1 MRTIIHTSL
10 LLGTV
15 FSATLV
21 ATPARAEVKTVTVEG
36 EAAIVEGDPA
46 QTDKNARREARRKAV
61 EQGAGVLVESNTIV
75 RNFQLVADEIATS
88 AKGVIVD
95 EQWGPLVDGDTK
107 TTKKIKLTAK
117 VSPEVIEGAICNVIK
132 QNHDPKVSLVFVE
145 KVGDEAKWSTERG
158 MIEAM
163 FASAFKDACFTIV
176 EAGVKVS
183 EVTANGD
190 LTQETIDQIVK
201 NSNAQYVVLGTGKV
215 IKSDG
220 KNGLIEGT
228 KMNSYAVSANVKLVN
243 TSTNEIEAVA
253 FKSANILGISP
264 ENALKAVEQTKNKKS
279 DIVEQV
285 MDDLMKKVAQRW
297 TSDIVN
303 SGRVQVIVKNVPSFG
318 AAKGFKELVTKVV
331 TGGKIEQR
339 DVKGGQATFDV
350 DVEGGAEALASLIEG
365 KKAGKYTVEVLEV
378 SRGKVILKLN
388 G

>member
-1 MRTIIHTSL
+1 MQLFSSLTTTL
-10 LLGTV
+10 LLAASLTAGAANADV
-15 FSATLV
+15 
-21 ATPARAEVKTVTVEG
+21 RNITVEG
-36 EAAIVEGDPA
+36 ETAIIEGDPA

-75 RNFQLVADEIATS
+75 RNFQMVADEIATS
-88 AKGVIVD
+88 AKGIIMD

-117 VSPEVIEGAICNVIK
+117 VSPEAIEGAICSVVK

-145 KVGDEAKWSTERG
+145 KIGDENKWSTERG

-183 EVTANGD
+183 EVTATGD
-190 LTQETIDQIVK
+190 LTQETIDLVVK

-215 IKSDG
+215 IKSD
-220 KNGLIEGT
+220 KTNALIEGT
-228 KMNSYAVSANVKLVN
+228 KMNSYAVSANLKLVN

-253 FKSANILGISP
+253 YKSANILGISP
-264 ENALKAVEQTKNKKS
+264 ENALKAVEKTNNKNQM
-279 DIVEQV
+279 IVEVV
-285 MDDLMKKVAQRW
+285 MDDIMKKVAQRW
-297 TSDIVN
+297 TSDMVN
-303 SGRVQVIVKNVPSFG
+303 SGRVSVIVKEVPSFA
-318 AAKGFKELVTKVV
+318 AAKAFKELVTRVN
-331 TGGKIEQR
+331 TGGTIEQR

-350 DVEGGAEALASLIEG
+350 DVEGGAEQLASLIEG
-365 KKAGKYTVEVLEV
+365 KKAGKFTVEVLEV

>member
-1 MRTIIHTSL
+1 MQLFSSLTTTL
-10 LLGTV
+10 LLAASLTAGAANADV
-15 FSATLV
+15 
-21 ATPARAEVKTVTVEG
+21 RNITVEG
-36 EAAIVEGDPA
+36 ETAIIEGDPA

-75 RNFQLVADEIATS
+75 RNFQMVADEIATS
-88 AKGVIVD
+88 AKGIIMD

-117 VSPEVIEGAICNVIK
+117 VSPEAIEGAICSVVK

-145 KVGDEAKWSTERG
+145 KIGDENKWSTERG
-158 MIEAM
+158 MIEAI

-183 EVTANGD
+183 EVTATGD
-190 LTQETIDQIVK
+190 LTQETIDLVVK

-215 IKSDG
+215 IKSD
-220 KNGLIEGT
+220 KTNALIEGT
-228 KMNSYAVSANVKLVN
+228 KMNSYAVSANLKLVN

-253 FKSANILGISP
+253 YKSANILGISP
-264 ENALKAVEQTKNKKS
+264 EHALKAVEKTINKNQM
-279 DIVEQV
+279 IVEAV
-285 MDDLMKKVAQRW
+285 MDDIMKKVAQRW
-297 TSDIVN
+297 TSDMVN
-303 SGRVQVIVKNVPSFG
+303 SGRVSVIVKEVPSFA
-318 AAKGFKELVTKVV
+318 AAKAFKELVTRVN
-331 TGGKIEQR
+331 TGGTIEQR

-350 DVEGGAEALASLIEG
+350 DVEGGAEQLASLIEG
-365 KKAGKYTVEVLEV
+365 KKAGKFTVEVLEV

>member
-1 MRTIIHTSL
+1 MQLNFKPTTTVL
-10 LLGTV
+10 LAAFLAAG
-15 FSATLV
+15 A
-21 ATPARAEVKTVTVEG
+21 AHADVKTVTVEG
-36 EAAIVEGDPA
+36 EAAIIEGDPA
-46 QTDKNARREARRKAV
+46 QTDKNTRRDARRKAV

-75 RNFQLVADEIATS
+75 RNFQLVADEIASS
-88 AKGVIVD
+88 AKGVIMD

-117 VSPEVIEGAICNVIK
+117 VSPEAIEGAICSVVK

-163 FASAFKDACFTIV
+163 FASAFKDSCFTIV

-183 EVTANGD
+183 EVTATGD

-215 IKSDG
+215 IKSD
-220 KNGLIEGT
+220 KANALIEGT
-228 KMNSYAVSANVKLVN
+228 KMNSYAVSANLKLVN
-243 TSTNEIEAVA
+243 TSTNEIEAVS

-264 ENALKAVEQTKNKKS
+264 ENALKAVEKTNNKNQM
-279 DIVEQV
+279 IVEAV
-285 MDDLMKKVAQRW
+285 MDDIMKKVTQRW

-318 AAKGFKELVTKVV
+318 AAKSFKDLVTRVI

-350 DVEGGAEALASLIEG
+350 DVEGGAEQLASLIEG
-365 KKAGKYTVEVLEV
+365 KKAGKFTVEVIEV

>member
-1 MRTIIHTSL
+1 MKTISSL
-10 LLGTV
+10 LL
-15 FSATLV
+15 ATALV
-21 ATPARAEVKTVTVEG
+21 ASTSALADVKTVTVEG
-36 EAAIVEGDPA
+36 EAAIEPDA
-46 QTDKNARREARRKAV
+46 ALTERNAKRDARRKAV

-75 RNFQLVADEIATS
+75 RNFQLVADEIATT

-95 EQWGPLVDGDTK
+95 EQWGALVDGDTK

-117 VSPEVIEGAICNVIK
+117 VSPEAIEGAICSVIK

-163 FASAFKDACFTIV
+163 FASAFKESCFTIV
-176 EAGVKVS
+176 ESGVKVS

-190 LTQETIDQIVK
+190 LTQETIDAVVK

-215 IKSDG
+215 IKSD
-220 KNGLIEGT
+220 KANALIEGT
-228 KMNSYAVSANVKLVN
+228 KMNSYAVSANLKLVN

-264 ENALKAVEQTKNKKS
+264 ENALKAVEKTGNKNQM
-279 DIVEQV
+279 IVEAV

-297 TSDIVN
+297 TDEIVN
-303 SGRVQVIVKNVPSFG
+303 AGRVQVIVRNVPSFG
-318 AAKGFKELVTKVV
+318 AAKSFKDLVGKVLAQA
-331 TGGKIEQR
+331 KIEQR
-339 DVKGGQATFDV
+339 DVKGGQATYDITL
-350 DVEGGAEALASLIEG
+350 DGGAEVLANTIEG
-365 KKAGKYTVEVLEV
+365 KKAGKFTVEVIEV

>member
-1 MRTIIHTSL
+1 MQLFSSLTTTL
-10 LLGTV
+10 LLAASLTAGAANADV
-15 FSATLV
+15 
-21 ATPARAEVKTVTVEG
+21 RNITVEG
-36 EAAIVEGDPA
+36 ETAIIEGDPA

-75 RNFQLVADEIATS
+75 RNFQMVADEIATS
-88 AKGVIVD
+88 AKGIIMD

-117 VSPEVIEGAICNVIK
+117 VSPEAIEGAICSVVK

-145 KVGDEAKWSTERG
+145 KIGDENKWSTERG

-183 EVTANGD
+183 EVTATGD
-190 LTQETIDQIVK
+190 LTQETIDLVVK

-215 IKSDG
+215 IKSD
-220 KNGLIEGT
+220 KTNALIEGT
-228 KMNSYAVSANVKLVN
+228 KMNSYAVSANLKLVN

-253 FKSANILGISP
+253 YKSANILGISP
-264 ENALKAVEQTKNKKS
+264 ENALKAVEKTNNKNQM
-279 DIVEQV
+279 IVEAV
-285 MDDLMKKVAQRW
+285 MDDIMKKVAQRW
-297 TSDIVN
+297 TSDMVN
-303 SGRVQVIVKNVPSFG
+303 SGRVSVIVKEVPSFA
-318 AAKGFKELVTKVV
+318 AAKAFKELVTRVN
-331 TGGKIEQR
+331 TGGTIEQR

-350 DVEGGAEALASLIEG
+350 DVEGGAEQLASLIEG
-365 KKAGKYTVEVLEV
+365 KKAGKFTVEVLEV

>member
-1 MRTIIHTSL
+1 MKTISSL
-10 LLGTV
+10 LL
-15 FSATLV
+15 ATALV
-21 ATPARAEVKTVTVEG
+21 ASTSALADVKTVTVEG
-36 EAAIVEGDPA
+36 EAAIEADA
-46 QTDKNARREARRKAV
+46 ALTERNAKRDARRKAV

-75 RNFQLVADEIATS
+75 RNFQLVADEIATT

-95 EQWGPLVDGDTK
+95 EQWGALVDGDTK

-117 VSPEVIEGAICNVIK
+117 VSPEAIEGAICSVIK

-163 FASAFKDACFTIV
+163 FASAFKESCFTIV
-176 EAGVKVS
+176 ESGVKVS

-190 LTQETIDQIVK
+190 LTQETIDAVVK

-215 IKSDG
+215 IKSD
-220 KNGLIEGT
+220 KANALIDGT
-228 KMNSYAVSANVKLVN
+228 KMNSYAVSANLKLVN

-264 ENALKAVEQTKNKKS
+264 ENALKAVERTNNKNQM
-279 DIVEQV
+279 IVEAV

-297 TSDIVN
+297 TDEIVN
-303 SGRVQVIVKNVPSFG
+303 EGRVQVIVKGANFG
-318 AAKGFKELVTKVV
+318 AARQFKELVGKTVASA
-331 TGGKIEQR
+331 KIEQR
-339 DVKGGQATFDV
+339 DVKGGQATYDITL
-350 DVEGGAEALASLIEG
+350 DGGAEALANAIEG
-365 KKAGKYTVEVLEV
+365 KKVGKATVEVLEV
-378 SRGKVILKLN
+378 SRGKVVLKLN

>member
-1 MRTIIHTSL
+1 MNSTTTL
-10 LLGTV
+10 LLASLFVST
-15 FSATLV
+15 AAL
-21 ATPARAEVKTVTVEG
+21 ADVKTVTVEG

-88 AKGVIVD
+88 AKGVIMD

-117 VSPEVIEGAICNVIK
+117 VSPEAIEGAICSVVK
-132 QNHDPKVSLVFVE
+132 QNHDPKISLVFVE

-163 FASAFKDACFTIV
+163 FASAFKEACFTIV

-190 LTQETIDQIVK
+190 LTQETIDAVVK

-215 IKSDG
+215 IKSD
-220 KNGLIEGT
+220 KANALIEGT
-228 KMNSYAVSANVKLVN
+228 KMNSYAVSANLKLVN

-264 ENALKAVEQTKNKKS
+264 ENALKAVEKTNNKNQM
-279 DIVEQV
+279 IVEAV
-285 MDDLMKKVAQRW
+285 MDDIMKKVAQRW

-318 AAKGFKELVTKVV
+318 AAKSFKELVTRVI

-350 DVEGGAEALASLIEG
+350 DVDGGAEQLASLIEG
-365 KKAGKYTVEVLEV
+365 KKAGKFTVEVIEV

>member
-1 MRTIIHTSL
+1 MNSTTTL
-10 LLGTV
+10 LLAALLTTV
-15 FSATLV
+15 TGAGV
-21 ATPARAEVKTVTVEG
+21 AHADVKTVTVEG

-46 QTDKNARREARRKAV
+46 QTDKNTRRDARRKAV

-88 AKGVIVD
+88 AKGVIID

-117 VSPEVIEGAICNVIK
+117 VSPEAIEGAICSVVK

-163 FASAFKDACFTIV
+163 FASAFKESCFTIV

-215 IKSDG
+215 IKSD
-220 KNGLIEGT
+220 KANALIEGT
-228 KMNSYAVSANVKLVN
+228 KMNSYAVSANLKLVN

-264 ENALKAVEQTKNKKS
+264 ENALKAVEKTNNKNQM
-279 DIVEQV
+279 IVEAV
-285 MDDLMKKVAQRW
+285 MDDIMKKVAQRW

-318 AAKGFKELVTKVV
+318 AAKSFKELVTRVV

-339 DVKGGQATFDV
+339 DVKGGQATYDV
-350 DVEGGAEALASLIEG
+350 DVDGGAEALASLIEG
-365 KKAGKYTVEVLEV
+365 KKAGKYTVEVIEV